1 MSIQIK
7 PLLQYFYMVVFGL
20 SAFFK
25 MKFGNFV
32 ELCLGPLLGVEE
44 IRTYHSLRSVQTA
57 GQVGGPRGWGGWGWG
72 GTPIQKWGGMLV
84 ASLWGV
90 NCRFWSHL
98 GCLGWKVTIFVHSG
112 NA

>member
-57 GQVGGPRGWGGWGWG
+57 GQVGGPRGWGGG
-72 GTPIQKWGGMLV
+72 GGEGLPFKSGAGC
-84 ASLWGV
+84 SLPRFGV
-90 NCRFWSHL
+90 
-98 GCLGWKVTIFVHSG
+98 
-112 NA
+112 